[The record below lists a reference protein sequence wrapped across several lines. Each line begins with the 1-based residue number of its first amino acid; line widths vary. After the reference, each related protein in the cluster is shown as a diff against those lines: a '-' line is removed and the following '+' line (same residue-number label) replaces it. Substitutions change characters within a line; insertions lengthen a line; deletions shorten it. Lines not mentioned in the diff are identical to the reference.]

1 MERDVLLQGYG
12 YVNSNFLMICVTQI
26 EKTDNWV
33 FQVKTNWI
41 WHLLIIIILFENL
54 MILI

>member
-33 FQVKTNWI
+33 FQVETNWI
-41 WHLLIIIILFENL
+41 WHLL
-54 MILI
+54 